1 MSSTT
6 PVKHTFIVYAPDKTD
21 PGANARRL
29 AVRPAHIERAATMK
43 QEGYMKLGGAILTPE
58 SIASES
64 AEKKMTGSVLFFHA
78 ETIDKVRKT
87 VESDV
92 YYTSNVWD
100 VEKIVIAPY
109 AIAGGSQWP

>member
-43 QEGYMKLGGAILTPE
+43 QEGYMSA
-58 SIASES
+58 SIMSIWMDNKA
-64 AEKKMTGSVLFFHA
+64 H
-78 ETIDKVRKT
+78 
-87 VESDV
+87 
-92 YYTSNVWD
+92 
-100 VEKIVIAPY
+100 
-109 AIAGGSQWP
+109 

>member
-1 MSSTT
+1 M
-6 PVKHTFIVYAPDKTD
+6 
-21 PGANARRL
+21 
-29 AVRPAHIERAATMK
+29 
-43 QEGYMKLGGAILTPE
+43 QELGGAILTPE

-78 ETIDKVRKT
+78 ETIDEVQKT

-92 YYTSNVWD
+92 YYTSNVVSRFHLTEVLLISDCGVQWD